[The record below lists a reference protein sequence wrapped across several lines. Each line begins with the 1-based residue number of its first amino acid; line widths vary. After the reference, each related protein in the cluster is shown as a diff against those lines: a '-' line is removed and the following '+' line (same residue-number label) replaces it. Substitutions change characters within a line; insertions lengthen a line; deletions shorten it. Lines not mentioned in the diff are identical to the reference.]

1 MELSG
6 CGRRVSPAA
15 SALAF
20 MVANLLLTFSDA
32 IGVRG
37 QLIRGEPASLLTAR
51 AAELRHAQLVAV
63 LRNAADIL
71 FAKDLPQLIGNPP
84 TQTSSSV
91 AGGQAQATV
100 HEKVH
105 QMELDEFTASL
116 SEDCA
121 RHFKNAFLGNGPA
134 LHTFGASGA
143 VEDDRRGCELL
154 NGSLCHTKADI
165 SQEGSSLGRTL
176 SQEIHGES
184 DGCLP
189 RQCIQQ
195 HDLERMAKFMRVHA
209 KAHMPPEDVRL
220 QLSVDCRQAGGGNVT
235 TGDSTELTLVS
246 HAPEA
251 GFTLTSASFGQ

>member
-6 CGRRVSPAA
+6 CGRRVSPVAC
-15 SALAF
+15 ALAF
-20 MVANLLLTFSDA
+20 LVANLFLTVSEA
-32 IGVRG
+32 VGVRG
-37 QLIRGEPASLLTAR
+37 HQIRGEPASLLTAR
-51 AAELRHAQLVAV
+51 AAELHHRQLVAV
-63 LRNAADIL
+63 LREVGDVL
-71 FAKDLPQLIGNPP
+71 FAKDLPQLIGNPAA
-84 TQTSSSV
+84 QTASGV
-91 AGGQAQATV
+91 ASGQAQAPV
-100 HEKVH
+100 HERVH

-121 RHFKNAFLGNGPA
+121 RHFRGAFLGNGPA
-134 LHTFGASGA
+134 LHTFGASGT
-143 VEDDRRGCELL
+143 VDDNRRGCELL
-154 NGSLCHTKADI
+154 NGSLCSTKADI
-165 SQEGSSLGRTL
+165 TQEGSSLGRTL

-189 RQCIQQ
+189 RPCIQQ
-195 HDLERMAKFMRVHA
+195 HDLERMAEFMRVHA
-209 KAHMPPEDVRL
+209 KAHMPAEDVRL